1 MSHTYAAPGRDDTAA
16 GRVILMIISPLAA
29 ILVIAGLV
37 YAADASGRHQAA
49 LTAAGCEPALFI
61 SGLPCTTSQM
71 VLSQYEGIVAPA
83 GKLLAADTAAYRANE
98 GRNLVAAEAALTAEA
113 ATEQALGNSLA
124 AVTFTPQN
132 RARAL
137 ALITSAASNGNPV
150 PAAAV
155 TLTPQVTVM
164 ADALIRADQA
174 LATLTARQ
182 ARAAT
187 LTQMRSYNH
196 RVQAATTTVQNQI
209 KLILKALDA
218 PPQASRE
225 S

>member
-29 ILVIAGLV
+29 VLVIAGLV
-37 YAADASGRHQAA
+37 YAAGAAGRHAA
-49 LTAAGCEPALFI
+49 AVLAAGCEPALFI
-61 SGLPCTTSQM
+61 SGLPCTTRQM
-71 VLSQYEGIVAPA
+71 LVSQYDGIVNPA
-83 GKLLAADTAAYRANE
+83 ARLLAADTAAYTANQ

-113 ATEQALGNSLA
+113 AAEQALGTSLA

-137 ALITSAASNGNPV
+137 ALLTSAASDGNPV

-155 TLTPQVTVM
+155 TLTPQATVI

-174 LATLTARQ
+174 LAALTARQ

-196 RVQAATTTVQNQI
+196 QVQAAATTVQTE
-209 KLILKALDA
+209 LTLLRKAIEA